1 MFAKLQRSVVVL
13 SLAPTFHVLAQPFVT
28 QLDPVV
34 VVGERSAP
42 LSETLASVMV
52 IDRAQIEA
60 AHVND
65 ISELLQGLAGIEVS
79 RPGPPGS
86 PISVYIRGGASTHA
100 LVMLDGIPFFS
111 ESATGSSSPLEA
123 IALDQVDKIEIV
135 PGGMPNVRGFIA
147 PGGIISITTRTASAG
162 TDSQQYSAML
172 GSRSTSSL
180 SAFRRWNWESTRIS
194 LDASRQYTGGFGAI
208 NPVKFPAVNP
218 GNNPFMR
225 NTVSMGLSTDLSAN
239 TQLGANFMQ
248 TTADSSWDNAWANT
262 VKEDWLSRSKSGF
275 TGVYLQSQLTPSWYA
290 RWDVQQ
296 SQVQSTTLT
305 DEVVNVWY
313 GTYTTKHNV
322 VSWRN
327 EFQLN
332 PRTLLKAGISQD
344 RTNYYYSYTPLD
356 QNQNRLVTFLGL
368 EQKVGKGLVTLDLG
382 RSSGLY
388 AQAYT
393 NRGLGAMHPLTSN
406 VSLMA
411 QHNVTYRMPTIGEL
425 LDPASGGNAD
435 LKAERI
441 KSSQIALQFKGEHDL
456 HRLTWFNSIYANKV
470 AAGNV
475 PVDDAY
481 WANQGVNKLENL
493 NASHNAG
500 LEWYWRHQ
508 HQAWTWI
515 TSYTVQQPQVD
526 GASTLLKNLSHQF
539 GSVDVAYRLSS
550 GDALSLKW
558 YARSSQ
564 YNTKPRSGDDFS
576 AGYAVTKL
584 GWSRPL
590 SPATKVQVSIDNLFD
605 KRYESVAGY
614 NAPPIGAFVT
624 LSHSPQ
630 R

>member
-1 MFAKLQRSVVVL
+1 MSTKLLRSVVVL
-13 SLAPTFHVLAQPFVT
+13 SLAPTTHLLAQSPVT

-34 VVGERSAP
+34 VVGERSTP

-52 IDRAQIEA
+52 IDRAQIQA

-123 IALDQVDKIEIV
+123 ISLDQVEKIEIV
-135 PGGMPNVRGFIA
+135 PGGLPNVRGFIA
-147 PGGIISITTRTASAG
+147 PGGIISITTRAASSGA
-162 TDSQQYSAML
+162 DAQAYSAMV
-172 GSRSTSSL
+172 GSRSTGSL
-180 SAFRRWNWESTRIS
+180 SAFRRWNWESSRIS
-194 LDASRQYTGGFGAI
+194 IDASRQYTGGFGAI
-208 NPVKFPAVNP
+208 NPAKFSAVNP

-225 NTVSMGLSTDLSAN
+225 NAVSMGWAMDLDAN
-239 TQLGANFMQ
+239 TQVGVNLMQ
-248 TTADSSWDNAWANT
+248 TAADSSWDNAWANT
-262 VKEDWLSRSKSGF
+262 VREDWLSRSRSGF
-275 TGVYLQSQLTPSWYA
+275 AGLYAQSQLTPAWYA
-290 RWDVQQ
+290 KWDVQQ
-296 SQVQSTTLT
+296 STVQSATLT
-305 DEVVNVWY
+305 DEVVNTWY
-313 GTYTTKHNV
+313 GTYTTKHHV
-322 VSWRN
+322 ASWRN
-327 EFQLN
+327 EFRIN
-332 PRTLLKAGISQD
+332 PQTLVKAGFSQD
-344 RTNYYYSYTPLD
+344 KTNYYSSYTPLD
-356 QNQNRLVTFLGL
+356 QNQNRLVTFVGL

-388 AQAYT
+388 NHVYT
-393 NRGLGAMHPLTSN
+393 NRGLGAMHPLSS
-406 VSLMA
+406 SLSVMA
-411 QHNVTYRMPTIGEL
+411 QHNVTYRLPTIGEL
-425 LDPASGGNAD
+425 LDPASGGNAN

-441 KSSQIALQFKGEHDL
+441 KSSQIAIQFKGESDL

-470 AAGNV
+470 AAGNT

-481 WANQGVNKLENL
+481 WAGQGVNKLENL

-500 LEWYWRHQ
+500 VEWHWRHQ
-508 HQAWTWI
+508 HKAWTWI

-526 GASTLLKNLSHQF
+526 GASTLLKNLSHQH
-539 GSVDVAYRLSS
+539 GSVDVAYRFRS
-550 GDALSLKW
+550 GDALNLKW
-558 YARSSQ
+558 HARSSQ
-564 YNTKPRSGDDFS
+564 YNTKPRSGDAFS

-590 SPATKVQVSIDNLFD
+590 SPATRIQVSIDNLFD
-605 KRYESVAGY
+605 KPYESVAGY